1 MFTIE
6 HGFEATSI
14 TLIDDTVG
22 ALLEDVC
29 IKSYEDRIVIEQ
41 WDATRNRMHGITLS
55 MNQAHDLPLLWT
67 CPKASTKG
75 PSLN

>member
-55 MNQAHDLPLLWT
+55 MNL
-67 CPKASTKG
+67 
-75 PSLN
+75 SLIHI

>member
-22 ALLEDVC
+22 ALLEAVC

-41 WDATRNRMHGITLS
+41 WDAARDRMHRITLS
-55 MNQAHDLPLLWT
+55 MNQARDLAAALDLPEGVYQRVE
-67 CPKASTKG
+67 P
-75 PSLN
+75 

>member
-41 WDATRNRMHGITLS
+41 WDATPDVCM
-55 MNQAHDLPLLWT
+55 
-67 CPKASTKG
+67 
-75 PSLN
+75 